1 MREANLTRKTK
12 ETEVQ
17 LKLNLD
23 GNGKYEGKIPCGFLD
38 HMLNLFALHS
48 GIDLSL
54 EASGDTYVDFHHL
67 VEDIAIVLGSAFKET
82 LGDKAGIKR
91 YGQMLLPMDETLV
104 QVAVDFSGRAYIGYR
119 VTELNE
125 RVGAFDTELAEE
137 FFRAFTQNA
146 NITLHIDKLQGKNTH
161 HILEAI
167 FKGVARA
174 IKQAI
179 VVEGTDI
186 PSSKGVI

>member
-67 VEDIAIVLGSAFKET
+67 VEDIAIVLGSAFKEA

>member
-146 NITLHIDKLQGKNTH
+146 NITLHIDLFSKKL
-161 HILEAI
+161 
-167 FKGVARA
+167 
-174 IKQAI
+174 
-179 VVEGTDI
+179 
-186 PSSKGVI
+186 

>member
-1 MREANLTRKTK
+1 MREAYIVRKTK

-17 LKLNLD
+17 LNLNLD
-23 GNGKYEGKIPCGFLD
+23 GTGKYESKMPCGFLD
-38 HMLNLFALHS
+38 HMLNLFVVHS
-48 GIDLSL
+48 GIDLIL

-67 VEDIAIVLGSAFKET
+67 VEDIAIVLGMAFKEA
-82 LGDKAGIKR
+82 LGNKAGIRR

-104 QVAVDFSGRAYIGYR
+104 QVAVDFSGRSYLGYL
-119 VTELNE
+119 VADLKE

-146 NITLHIDKLQGKNTH
+146 DITLHIDKLQGNNTH

-179 VVEGTDI
+179 IVEGTEI